1 MWGEGGS
8 KNWAS
13 SFRVIL
19 GFLVVSLQF
28 EPADARVLVEHPVPR
43 CPSCTPVLFGV
54 HVNSSDA
61 RVLVEHPVPRCPSG
75 TPAFW
80 CTRQYVRC
88 KGPGRASCP
97 TLPEWYARAFWCT
110 RQSPPPDKY
119 FIIIPCET
127 NIFSCHGD
135 ILNSLL
141 EYFHHSDVRTEFLH

>member
-1 MWGEGGS
+1 MCVGGGGES

-43 CPSCTPVLFGV
+43 YPRCTPVLFGV
-54 HVNSSDA
+54 HVNS
-61 RVLVEHPVPRCPSG
+61 
-75 TPAFW
+75 
-80 CTRQYVRC
+80 
-88 KGPGRASCP
+88 
-97 TLPEWYARAFWCT
+97 
-110 RQSPPPDKY
+110 PPPPAPDNY
-119 FIIIPCET
+119 FIITSCET

-141 EYFHHSDVRTEFLH
+141 EYFHHSDVRTEFLL

>member
-1 MWGEGGS
+1 MGAGS

-19 GFLVVSLQF
+19 GF

-43 CPSCTPVLFGV
+43 CPSCTPMLFGV
-54 HVNSSDA
+54 DVN
-61 RVLVEHPVPRCPSG
+61 P
-75 TPAFW
+75 
-80 CTRQYVRC
+80 
-88 KGPGRASCP
+88 
-97 TLPEWYARAFWCT
+97 LP
-110 RQSPPPDKY
+110 PPHPPDKY